1 MSNCMGLKV
10 QFDTVVNYMGDYD
23 IKKTLMDS
31 NWAKEENPQDEE
43 GFNRRLNVLNVGRT
57 LLGSPITIILRG
69 YDRQHDNI
77 NVEKI

>member
-1 MSNCMGLKV
+1 M
-10 QFDTVVNYMGDYD
+10 QFDTVVNYKGDYD
-23 IKKTLMDS
+23 IEKALMDF
-31 NWAKEENPQDEE
+31 NWAKEENLQDEE

-69 YDRQHDNI
+69 YDGQHDNI